1 MASDFKVLKKTRVT
15 GRWTIFKMYPN
26 ISKRW
31 SVTFLWI
38 LEKMFL
44 KLFDLRWNG
53 LAVLKCHWV
62 LLWAFILG
70 HVVTYVCMYRAVS

>member
-1 MASDFKVLKKTRVT
+1 MDHFQ
-15 GRWTIFKMYPN
+15 N

-38 LEKMFL
+38 LEKMFF